1 MIFAKNALSL
11 CGGITARIFDYQDSH
26 NEKQFDDLL
35 RMLRDVLQN
44 RQPTN

>member
-1 MIFAKNALSL
+1 MWRNYWQ
-11 CGGITARIFDYQDSH
+11 RIFDYQDSH

-35 RMLRDVLQN
+35 RMLRDVPN